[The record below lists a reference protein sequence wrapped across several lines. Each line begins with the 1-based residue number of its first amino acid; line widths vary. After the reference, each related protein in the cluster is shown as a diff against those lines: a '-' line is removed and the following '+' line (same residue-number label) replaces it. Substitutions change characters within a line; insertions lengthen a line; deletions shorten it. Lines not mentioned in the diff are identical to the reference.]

1 MDSPKEVKKKTTP
14 EELEVHQ
21 NEEGEIKGEKS
32 EAVQG
37 GLHVIQRPSPAQEPI
52 A

>member
-1 MDSPKEVKKKTTP
+1 MDSSKEVKKRTTP

-21 NEEGEIKGEKS
+21 NEEGEIKDEKT

-37 GLHVIQRPSPAQEPI
+37 GKHVIQLPSPSQGPI